1 MNSYV
6 EQLTAEKAS
15 AYEPLFERLGLTLE
29 SADNFSSEEEAQRI
43 EQWKHKIVLLCR
55 KTKRRTAN
63 SWIRKAY
70 FYIYIFSDANLN
82 VSISGVEKQYAKYAH
97 SDSIR
102 S

>member
-43 EQWKHKIVLLCR
+43 EQWKHKIVLFVQ
-55 KTKRRTAN
+55 KKQSEEQQIAGYGKPIFT
-63 SWIRKAY
+63 
-70 FYIYIFSDANLN
+70 YIFLALQ
-82 VSISGVEKQYAKYAH
+82 ILMFLFLSGRAVHK
-97 SDSIR
+97 IR
-102 S
+102 SL